1 MLQQQLEEL
10 RNNNY
15 IIDNTLHIDSLSS
28 SMLEHIGVTDS
39 YLRDKL
45 IYSTFLSSHQE
56 GLPFTHTITKTIIR
70 KHR

>member
-15 IIDNTLHIDSLSS
+15 VMDNTINMDSLNSKT
-28 SMLEHIGVTDS
+28 LKHIGVTDS

-45 IYSTFLSSHQE
+45 IYSTFIISSK
-56 GLPFTHTITKTIIR
+56 GIPFTR
-70 KHR
+70 NYRNYY

>member
-1 MLQQQLEEL
+1 MLQQQLEEI

-15 IIDNTLHIDSLSS
+15 VINDVPNIDSLSF
-28 SMLEHIGVTDS
+28 SMLKHIGDTDS

-45 IYSTFLSSHQE
+45 IYSTFIISSKGIH
-56 GLPFTHTITKTIIR
+56 FTHAITETTIR

>member
-15 IIDNTLHIDSLSS
+15 VMDNTINMDSLNSKT
-28 SMLEHIGVTDS
+28 LKHIGVTDS

-45 IYSTFLSSHQE
+45 IYSTFYH
-56 GLPFTHTITKTIIR
+56 FIKRNTFYTR
-70 KHR
+70 NYRNYY